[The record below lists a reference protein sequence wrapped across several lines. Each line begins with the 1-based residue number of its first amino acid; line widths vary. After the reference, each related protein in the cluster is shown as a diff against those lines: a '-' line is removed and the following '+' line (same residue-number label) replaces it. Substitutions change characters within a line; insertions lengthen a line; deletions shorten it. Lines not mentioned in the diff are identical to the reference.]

1 MVLIRLSLLGGF
13 GLRRANRGDVR
24 LPTRKTEALLA
35 FLACDPG
42 KKHPRDRL
50 TALLWGD
57 RGDRQARHS
66 LSQTLLSLRQELG
79 DSNSLLEVERESVAL
94 RADAV
99 DCDVLE
105 FRRLAGMPGGLRA
118 ALNLYRGPFLDGFNL
133 REPGFED
140 WLLEQRSQSQTLA
153 FNTFLAL
160 AESQVAA
167 GDWNGAISTLNNAI
181 RFDPLAEEAYRRLM
195 SLQIEHGFCNDAIRN
210 YRFLVEA
217 LQRELKT
224 QPDPSTTAIYQRATA
239 RPQQPPQLQVVSEA
253 MPPTEVARAE
263 QPEATQREGAGPR
276 RASVAIMPFVDL
288 DSSNEGKAPLA
299 RGLTHDVITRL
310 AKLRSM
316 FVIAQGTVFTLAEK
330 GVGTEEAGRLL
341 NVDYVVSGTLR
352 NRDGLVA
359 ATIELVETRCAR
371 IVWADTIECKVSD
384 SLSIEDALVSQ
395 IVSSVAGEIE
405 LTERNRAILKPPGSL
420 DAWEALHCGFWHM
433 YRFNEADNER
443 ARRFFKLAV
452 RLDPTMARAYAGL
465 SFTHFQ
471 NAFLLRPSE
480 RQQEIARAY
489 DMASEALG
497 ADDRDP
503 AAHWAMGR
511 ALWLRGEHDRSLSEL
526 GSAVELSPNFALAH
540 YTLSF
545 VHCQSGDPAAAI
557 RHADCSL
564 GLSPYD
570 PMTFAMLGSKALA
583 HARLGQFDQAAE
595 WGIKAS
601 LRPNA
606 HAHIYAIAAECLALA
621 DRGDE
626 ARAFSARIQRAR
638 PDYSIDDFLSS
649 FHFPS
654 KDQAMFRRAAKDVG
668 IFQPSTLLRSA

>member
-1 MVLIRLSLLGGF
+1 MVLVRLSLLGGF

-79 DSNSLLEVERESVAL
+79 DANSLLEVEREAVAL

-99 DCDVLE
+99 ECDVLE

-118 ALNLYRGPFLDGFNL
+118 ALDLYRGPFLDGFNL

-140 WLLEQRSQSQTLA
+140 WLIEQRAQLQTLA

-167 GDWNGAISTLNNAI
+167 SDWNGAISTLNNAI

-195 SLQIEHGFCNDAIRN
+195 SLQIQHGFCNDAIRN
-210 YRFLVEA
+210 YRFLAEA
-217 LQRELKT
+217 LRRELKT

-239 RPQQPPQLQVVSEA
+239 RPQQPQLQIVSE
-253 MPPTEVARAE
+253 PVAQADVAPE
-263 QPEATQREGAGPR
+263 QPETTQRDGAGPR

-288 DSSNEGKAPLA
+288 DSSSEGKAPLA
-299 RGLTHDVITRL
+299 QGLTHDVITRL

-316 FVIAQGTVFTLAEK
+316 FVIAQGTVFTLAGK
-330 GVGTEEAGRLL
+330 GVSAEEAGRLL

-352 NRDGLVA
+352 NRGGHVA

-371 IVWADTIECKVSD
+371 IVWADTIERKLSE
-384 SLSIEDALVSQ
+384 SLSIEDELVNQ
-395 IVSSVAGEIE
+395 IVSSVAAEIE

-433 YRFNEADNER
+433 YRFNEVDNER
-443 ARRFFKLAV
+443 ARRFFKLAI

-471 NAFLLRPSE
+471 NAFLLRLSE

-489 DMASEALG
+489 DMASEALS

-511 ALWLRGEHDRSLSEL
+511 ALWLRGEHDRSLGEL

-557 RHADCSL
+557 RYADRSL

-570 PMTFAMLGSKALA
+570 PMAFAMLGSKALA

-595 WGIKAS
+595 WAIKAS

-606 HAHIYAIAAECLALA
+606 HAHILAIAAECLALA

-626 ARAFSARIQRAR
+626 ARVFSERIQQAR

-649 FHFPS
+649 FHFPA

-668 IFQPSTLLRSA
+668 IFLPETLLRSA